1 MLYTDEV
8 KLERLYAT
16 YADNH
21 RLTRLYADLL
31 NYAPQIITPEM
42 MHALTA
48 DGSYTE
54 EEAYT
59 ALLGSVLG
67 LDDARPQDRVLL
79 RQYLPQSVRRLDAAR
94 YYRDPYY
101 RNIRIPQLDEGRW
114 SLRQQI
120 YPAYRAFIAAD
131 MLLAEDLTE
140 IPPLGFFSEDFSF
153 PAVLEDGNE
162 WMTLTP
168 VDLDTCTEAIA
179 AAHGR
184 VVTFGLGLGYYAY
197 MVSEKDAVREIT
209 IVEKSEEVIALFRK
223 HILPQ
228 FSHRNK
234 IRIVCDDAFHYAE
247 HVMPAKE
254 YDVAFVDTWRDASDG
269 APMYRRMKQLEGLAP
284 GTRFLYW
291 IENFLISRLRAE
303 RLEAIRTHASPPPR
317 SYREMVDGLMLPA
330 LLCP

>member
-1 MLYTDEV
+1 MLYTDQI

-31 NYAPQIITPEM
+31 NYAPQIITAPM
-42 MHALTA
+42 MHALTQ

-59 ALLGSVLG
+59 ALLGTVLG

-79 RQYLPQSVRRLDAAR
+79 RRYLPRSVRQLDAAR

-101 RNIRIPQLDEGRW
+101 RNVRIPQLDEGRW
-114 SLRQQI
+114 SLRQQT

-131 MLLAEDLTE
+131 MLLEEDMTE

-197 MVSEKDAVREIT
+197 MVSEKETVQQIT
-209 IVEKSEEVIALFRK
+209 VVERSEEVIALFRR

-228 FSHRNK
+228 FPHGAK
-234 IRIVCDDAFHYAE
+234 VRIVCDDAFHYAKHCLPGE
-247 HVMPAKE
+247 R
-254 YDVAFVDTWRDASDG
+254 YDLAFVDTWRDASDG

-303 RLEAIRTHASPPPR
+303 RLEAIHAHRIPAPTT
-317 SYREMVDGLMLPA
+317 YREAIDGLMLPA
-330 LLCP
+330 LLQS